1 MEMQLIKIITH
12 LFHNI
17 MVKNAILFSL
27 GLVQEILPLTSYR
40 DWVVIGEGLPSSL
53 LLQNWMGLQ
62 ILVEMILYNQ
72 WNSRK

>member
-40 DWVVIGEGLPSSL
+40 D
-53 LLQNWMGLQ
+53 
-62 ILVEMILYNQ
+62 
-72 WNSRK
+72 